1 MEKGERRERE
11 RERVKFLVQENKL
24 SKYIYIYVRKVIED
38 VNTSDHVINGEC
50 VSESFSFRF
59 SL

>member
-1 MEKGERRERE
+1 MENGERRKERE
-11 RERVKFLVQENKL
+11 RGVKFLVQENKL